1 MSNLFNVSDIVAN
14 NNSASNNKP
23 KTEDRPKSQVW
34 INVGYEVE
42 VANEQGEQEK
52 LFVSLPYGLPIDTM
66 EPAKVNGSDKW
77 AAYQGARNDLL
88 AQIQQLASQMQ
99 PGEEKTLNLQVQVRR
114 VKNDTQPEQQNS
126 FGFTL
131 QSL

>member
-1 MSNLFNVSDIVAN
+1 MSFINVTDIITD
-14 NNSASNNKP
+14 NNSSTTPNKP

-34 INVGYEVE
+34 LNIGYEVQ

-66 EPAKVNGSDKW
+66 EPAKVSGSDRW

-114 VKNDTQPEQQNS
+114 VKNDTQPEQKNS

-131 QSL
+131 QSM